1 MNFNFDINKKEKIL
15 KVTISLIPRRF
26 AREPKRSVGYKTVM
40 KVIKENLDLPNTFT
54 LGKCANPGV
63 NFDNYSG
70 GECSATWT
78 FELIQ
83 MKKLKKGDV

>member
-1 MNFNFDINKKEKIL
+1 
-15 KVTISLIPRRF
+15 
-26 AREPKRSVGYKTVM
+26 M